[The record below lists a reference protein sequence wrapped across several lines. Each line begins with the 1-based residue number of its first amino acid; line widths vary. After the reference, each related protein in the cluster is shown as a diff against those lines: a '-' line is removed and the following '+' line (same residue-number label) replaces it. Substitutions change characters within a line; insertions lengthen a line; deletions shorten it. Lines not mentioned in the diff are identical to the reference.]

1 MFRHQGKRR
10 TLRHNLRIATILS
23 FVAGIVNV
31 TGFLAFSELTTNVT
45 GHFALFI
52 RDVAEFKLW
61 KGTIYFLYIF
71 SFLFGSFASSFL
83 IEQFKANRKLNV
95 FVLPTLIESAILLF
109 IGLTS
114 KQIHASY
121 PELIVCLLLFAM
133 GSQNSFVTKISNA
146 VVRTTHL
153 TGLFTDLGI
162 ELSQLFFPKTHP
174 NREKIKANIKLRLYI
189 ICFFFLGGIAGGF
202 LYSTMDLKLKA
213 LLFGALVLLTS
224 LFYDDFKFR
233 LIKVT
238 RRFKRSS
245 KASIKR
251 GLRNKASTPKHQS
264 QVTPLKLDDLIKKR

>member
-114 KQIHASY
+114 MQIHASY

-264 QVTPLKLDDLIKKR
+264 QITPLKLDNLIKKR

>member
-1 MFRHQGKRR
+1 MFRHQGKSR
-10 TLRHNLRIATILS
+10 TFTHNLRIATILS

-31 TGFLAFSELTTNVT
+31 TGFLAYSELTTNVT

-52 RDVAEFKLW
+52 RDVANFELW

-83 IEQFKANRKLNV
+83 IERFKANRKLNV
-95 FVLPTLIESAILLF
+95 FVLPTLIESAILLT
-109 IGLTS
+109 IGFTS
-114 KQIHASY
+114 VEIHYAY
-121 PELIVCLLLFAM
+121 PELVVCLMLFAM

-174 NREKIKANIKLRLYI
+174 DRVKIKSNIKLRLYI

-202 LYSTMDLKLKA
+202 LYSTMNLRLKA
-213 LLFGALVLLTS
+213 LIFGALILLFS
-224 LFYDDFKFR
+224 LFYDNFKFR
-233 LIKVT
+233 LIKAT
-238 RRFKRSS
+238 RRFRHRRKVTFKRRARSNIS
-245 KASIKR
+245 
-251 GLRNKASTPKHQS
+251 G
-264 QVTPLKLDDLIKKR
+264 